1 MALHTPRRFPH
12 IAKRANKDALTP
24 TRSKLRRFLKAPED
38 DYFTTLEVCIN
49 QRFPCVKAEITTY
62 RLSQTK
68 FASMSG
74 GLEKSEGVQRLV
86 TTLRW
91 HMFDG

>member
-1 MALHTPRRFPH
+1 MALHTPRRSPR

-49 QRFPCVKAEITTY
+49 QRFPCVKAEITTCVVLY
-62 RLSQTK
+62 SPFCLFMIQVYIIV
-68 FASMSG
+68 
-74 GLEKSEGVQRLV
+74 LPE
-86 TTLRW
+86 
-91 HMFDG
+91 

>member
-1 MALHTPRRFPH
+1 MALHTPRRSPR
-12 IAKRANKDALTP
+12 IAKRANEDALTP

-38 DYFTTLEVCIN
+38 DYFTTLEVCID

-62 RLSQTK
+62 PSQTK

-74 GLEKSEGVQRLV
+74 GLKKSEGVQRLV
-86 TTLRW
+86 RTLQWRT
-91 HMFDG
+91 FDG